1 MKNLGMSNMDSQ
13 LLLCVARESEQV
25 MNVMRRGH
33 FGDLERTFVPNK
45 GPAYCSLNFCDGTQV
60 LKTTTP

>member
-1 MKNLGMSNMDSQ
+1 MKNLDIGQRGFPITS
-13 LLLCVARESEQV
+13 LCGQEQV
-25 MNVMRRGH
+25 MNVMRKGH
-33 FGDLERTFVPNK
+33 LGDLERTFVPNK